1 MEDNKIRI
9 ALAGNPNVGKT
20 TIFNAI
26 TGARQHVG
34 NWPGVTVE
42 KKVGSRKHKGMD
54 LEIVDLPGTYSLTA
68 YSIDEI
74 VARDYIVEEKPDVVI
89 HIVDATN
96 LERNLYLTTQLME
109 HGARIVIALNMID
122 IARDRGDQ
130 IDVDKL
136 SNLLEIPIVPTVGST
151 SEGIEEL
158 LDEAI
163 EEIKKGPH
171 HHHVVGYGK
180 EVERHIGELAI
191 IIEKDEK
198 LARRYPPRWI
208 AIKLLENDEEVLK
221 KLGGTIVEKEIKN
234 KLKNIDT
241 DELEAL
247 MADKRYEAIGGILP
261 QACSTC
267 APKMSVSDM
276 IDKVVTNKYLGI
288 PIFLALMWGAFE
300 IVFTFATPFMEII
313 DMVFGEL
320 AGAVA
325 GLGGGWLPSLL
336 GDGII
341 GGVGAVLIFVPNIF
355 ILFWILSILEDSGY
369 LARAAFIMD
378 RLMYNLG
385 LHGKS
390 FIPMLMG
397 FGCSVPAVMA
407 TRSIEDRNDRMITI
421 LVAPFMSC
429 GARLPV
435 YVILAGV
442 FFGRAAGGVIFSL
455 YALGIL
461 VAILSA
467 VLLRKTFF
475 KGKPAPFIM
484 ELPPYRVPTL
494 KTSFIHMWERG
505 SLYLK
510 KAGTIILL
518 GVIIIWVL
526 ASLPAGVE
534 YGSEESYIGVLGK
547 IIAPI
552 FAPIGFDWR
561 IAVALLFGFVA
572 KEIVVGALG
581 VIYGVGEDEALLSDT
596 LGDSQTS
603 GIYPAHAL
611 GLMVFTLLYMPCIAT
626 VAVIKKETGSWKW
639 TLFAILYSTGLAYIA
654 AFIIY
659 QIASALGYGG

>member
-1 MEDNKIRI
+1 MKDNKIRI
-9 ALAGNPNVGKT
+9 ALAGNPNAGKT

-68 YSIDEI
+68 YSVDEI

-96 LERNLYLTTQLME
+96 LERNLYLTAQLME

-234 KLKNIDT
+234 KLKSIDT

-325 GLGGGWLPSLL
+325 GLGDGWLPSLL

-369 LARAAFIMD
+369 LSRAAFIMD

-407 TRSIEDRNDRMITI
+407 TRSIEDRKDRMITI

-435 YVILAGV
+435 YVIFAGV

-572 KEIVVGALG
+572 KEVVVGALG

-603 GIYPAHAL
+603 GIYPANAL